1 MSEPFLSASWY
12 RVATLRP
19 KLREHARVERHRYRG
34 RAWYVVRDNAS
45 GRVHRLSPAA
55 HLFVAMMDGVRT
67 VDDLWTDA
75 AARLG
80 DDAPS
85 QDDIVRLLSQLHS
98 ADLLQAEAP
107 PDARELFERFS
118 AQRRSRLRRTLLNP
132 MAVRIPLWDPDAF
145 LERSLALVRPL
156 LGWFGGLLWLLV
168 VVPAVVLAGQHWTD
182 LTENLS
188 DRLLAADSLLMIG
201 LIYPVV
207 KLLHE
212 LGHGYTTKAFGG
224 EVHELGVMLLVL
236 FPTPYVDAS
245 AAAGFRGK
253 YRRVTVGAAGM
264 LVELF
269 LAGLAMFVWLALEP
283 GLVRAVA
290 FNVMVIAGLSTV
302 VFNGNPLL
310 RYDGYYIL
318 ADLIEIPNLATRA
331 ARFWSHLIDRYI
343 FRTEGAVPFPATWGE
358 RVWFLIYGPAS
369 FAYRLFIMMAI
380 ALYIGGAYL
389 AAGVVL
395 AVWTVFSSVIV
406 PAWKALAHVC
416 TSPRLRRNRGRAVGL
431 TFGVLAA
438 TSAALLWVPWPLHT
452 TSEGVIWLPETAIVR
467 AGTDGFAR
475 RLLAEAGTQVRIGD
489 PLIEAD
495 EPTLKAQIETARWRV
510 EELEVQL
517 ATERFSDRAQ
527 AEITRTELGQ
537 AQAELARDSERA
549 ERLTAHSRANG
560 MFVVAK
566 APDLPGRFL
575 REGEPVAYVTPA
587 SSRIVRVTVP
597 QDDIELVRHKLRHV
611 WVKLPGRITETYDA
625 ALVREV
631 PAARDELPSRA
642 LGAGGGGQL
651 AIDPRDQHGTKTLQ
665 RVFQFDL
672 ELPAEAPSEAFG
684 SRVYV
689 RFEHEW
695 EPLGSQ
701 WYRRARQLLL
711 SRFYA

>member
-1 MSEPFLSASWY
+1 MAEPFLSSSWY

-34 RAWYVVRDNAS
+34 RAWYVVHDHAS

-55 HLFVAMMDGVRT
+55 YLFVAMMDGTRT
-67 VDDLWTDA
+67 IDDLWTDA

-107 PDARELFERFS
+107 PDARELFERLS
-118 AQRRSRLRRTLLNP
+118 TQQRSRLWRTLLNP

-145 LERSLALVRPL
+145 LERSLPLVRPL
-156 LGWFGGLLWLLV
+156 LGWFGGVLWLLV
-168 VVPAVVLAGQHWTD
+168 VVPAVVLAAQHWTD

-188 DRLLAADSLLMIG
+188 DRLLAAESLLLIG
-201 LIYPVV
+201 LIYPVI

-212 LGHGYTTKAFGG
+212 LGHAYTTKVFGG

-269 LAGLAMFVWLALEP
+269 LAGLAMYVWLAVEP

-290 FNVMVIAGLSTV
+290 FNVMLIAGLSTI

-318 ADLIEIPNLATRA
+318 ADLIEIPNLAIRA
-331 ARFWSHLIDRYI
+331 ARFWGHLIDRYI
-343 FRTEGAVPFPATWGE
+343 FRTEGALSFPATLGE

-369 FAYRLFIMMAI
+369 FVYRLFIMLAI
-380 ALYIGGAYL
+380 ALYVGGAYL
-389 AAGVVL
+389 AVGVVL

-416 TSPRLRRNRGRAVGL
+416 ASPRLRRNRRRAAGI
-431 TFGVLAA
+431 TFGALAG
-438 TSAALLWVPWPLHT
+438 SVAALLWIPWPLHT
-452 TSEGVIWLPETAIVR
+452 TTEGVIWLPETAIVR

-475 RLLAEAGTQVRIGD
+475 RLMIEPGTQVRVGD
-489 PLIEAD
+489 PLIETD
-495 EPTLKAQIETARWRV
+495 EPTLKAQIETGRWRV
-510 EELEVQL
+510 EELEAQL
-517 ATERFSDRAQ
+517 ATERFTDRSQ

-537 AQAELARDSERA
+537 ARAELARSTERA
-549 ERLTAHSRANG
+549 ARLMAHSRADG
-560 MFVVAK
+560 MFVLAK
-566 APDLPGRFL
+566 APDLPGRFF
-575 REGEPVAYVTPA
+575 REGEPVAYVTP
-587 SSRIVRVTVP
+587 SSARVVRVTVA

-611 WVKLPGRITETYDA
+611 EAKLPGRVTETFTA

-631 PAARDELPSRA
+631 PAARDELPSKA

-684 SRVYV
+684 SRVHV

-695 EPLGSQ
+695 EPLGLQ